1 MPDISSTEQK
11 NLQGWI
17 ALGLS
22 LVIAGGSAMYYVA
35 SISPRI
41 DALEKQSEYRIEE
54 MQKQLDKLDTR
65 TQRIEQNQITRTEWE
80 QMQKSIEQ
88 LVNRDARRR

>member
-1 MPDISSTEQK
+1 MPETSSTSQK
-11 NLQGWI
+11 NAQGWI

-41 DALEKQSEYRIEE
+41 DALEKQGQYQIAEMKERIE
-54 MQKQLDKLDTR
+54 KLDQR
-65 TQRIEQNQITRTEWE
+65 TQRIEQNQITRAEWE